1 LGAADNL
8 LNCPRPVYGT
18 FTLRRTLIIIGLVVV
33 LIGVA
38 WPWLSK
44 LPLGRLPG
52 DIVVDRPG
60 FRFFLPVTTMII
72 VSVVL
77 SLILWLLRK

>member
-1 LGAADNL
+1 M
-8 LNCPRPVYGT
+8 
-18 FTLRRTLIIIGLVVV
+18 RRTLIILGVALIAIGLC
-33 LIGVA
+33 

-60 FRFFLPVTTMII
+60 FRFFMPVTTMII
-72 VSVVL
+72 LSVVL
-77 SLILWLLRK
+77 SLILWLWRK